1 MVKRI
6 FILSFVLFLS
16 LSAFSLGLLN
26 EIEVSTSTGK
36 TQVRFSLDKIANFT
50 DFSITSPNMIVIDL
64 IGIDNGLNG
73 GYYKVNNGSGIVSF
87 EIIKD
92 YETNFLRV
100 IIETDDKYSYSKEYI
115 GNDIVVT
122 LDKLSK
128 ADIPLWKASLT
139 QPETKEQVE
148 GATNKNSDFLISLDV
163 ENADVVTLLRGIA
176 DYVGVNLVISNSVVG
191 RVTVHVKDVPWK
203 DIFDM
208 VTKLAGLTYQE
219 YPNMIRV
226 GTYKE
231 FSSEQTAMQDALPLI
246 TTVYRLEF
254 ANPKVL
260 QNALKPV
267 LSKRG
272 LITID
277 ERTNSIIVKDI
288 QDVQNRIQK
297 IIEDLD
303 KKNLQ
308 VEIVVKVVEIQLNNS
323 KELGISWTLNNV
335 GINQVSIG
343 GGIQGVGPSTPT
355 AGTVSIGTTR
365 DFGQLSARLDAL
377 EVAGKSKTV
386 SNPRITTT
394 NNTEAN
400 ILGGKEFFLTTI
412 NTDGTVNYTKYTVGT
427 ILNVVPHVN
436 SSEDITLEI
445 EAELST
451 VTADAGGQPIIN
463 KTQAKTV
470 QMVSDGETVVMGGFI
485 LQEDQRSES
494 GIPILRAIPILGNL
508 FKRDISSKNNKEVL
522 IFITPHIIR
531 EVK

>member
-122 LDKLSK
+122 LDKLAK

-343 GGIQGVGPSTPT
+343 GGIQGVGPSTAT

>member
-6 FILSFVLFLS
+6 FILSFVFL
-16 LSAFSLGLLN
+16 LSISVFSLGLLN
-26 EIEVSTSTGK
+26 DITVNTASGK
-36 TQVRFSLDKIANFT
+36 TEIRFSLDKVANFT

-73 GYYKVNNGSGIVSF
+73 GYYKVNNGSGIISF

-100 IIETDDKYSYSKEYI
+100 MIETDDKYAYSKEYK
-115 GNDIVVT
+115 GNDIVIQLNKT
-122 LDKLSK
+122 TNT
-128 ADIPLWKASLT
+128 DIPLWKASNAKPT
-139 QPETKEQVE
+139 SKEQSGGV
-148 GATNKNSDFLISLDV
+148 TTKNSDFLISLDV

-176 DYVGVNLVISNSVVG
+176 DYVGVNLVISSSVTG
-191 RVTVHVKDVPWK
+191 RVTIHVKDVPWK

-208 VTKLAGLTYQE
+208 VTRLAGLTYQE

-246 TTVYRLEF
+246 TTVYKLEF

-260 QNALKPV
+260 QNSLRPV

-272 LITID
+272 IITID

-288 QDVQNRIQK
+288 QDVQNRIQS

-308 VEIVVKVVEIQLNNS
+308 VEIVVKVVEIQLNDS

-335 GINQVSIG
+335 GINQVTIG
-343 GGIQGVGPSTPT
+343 GGIPGVDPSSMT
-355 AGTVSIGTTR
+355 AGTVTIGTTR

-377 EVAGKSKTV
+377 EVVGKSKTV

-394 NNTEAN
+394 NNTQAN

-427 ILNVVPHVN
+427 ILNVIPHVN
-436 SSEDITLEI
+436 SAEDITLEI

-485 LQEDQRSES
+485 LTEDQRSES

-508 FKRDISSKNNKEVL
+508 FKRDISTKNNKEVL

-531 EVK
+531 DIK